1 MKLSVNPCGFG
12 GLLLALGALACAH
25 RERARPEADR
35 RGNEERNDRE
45 NARLPL
51 ATTPA
56 ELLVPGAIEKIQ
68 DALAARGYLDPSAK
82 RGHLDIPTAG
92 SIRRFQ
98 SDQDIA
104 RTGIPDHETVR
115 RLGLDPDA
123 LFRRAPSAGGA
134 PREP

>member
-1 MKLSVNPCGFG
+1 MKLPGNPCAFG
-12 GLLLALGALACAH
+12 ALLLALAGLGCAH
-25 RERARPEADR
+25 RERGRSDADGRDNEA
-35 RGNEERNDRE
+35 RNDRE
-45 NARLPL
+45 SARLPL

-82 RGHLDIPTAG
+82 RGHLDVATAG

-123 LFRRAPSAGGA
+123 LFRRAPAPGGA
-134 PREP
+134 PRGP